1 MARDVARRRWPLALA
16 FALAVVAAALLFWRA
31 GAPPP
36 PAAPSAGSA
45 APSGSAPAALAR
57 APAPPLPRTPLF
69 EADVERGDGA
79 PGSLEGRVVS
89 SGDGR
94 GLAGATLTF
103 VGLGGAT
110 TVAAGEGGAF
120 RFAPGAAGRYELA
133 SASAPG
139 HAPRT
144 PDALPPV
151 VLFAAPGEHLRGV
164 VIELDPFVDVG
175 GVVLSPEGA
184 PVPGARV
191 HASSGPGGGPPSS
204 AESDARGRFR
214 IEASE
219 GAWLEASHPA
229 YAPARTTLDA
239 TARFG
244 RDVVLKLRP
253 RGEAGAPAGLSGVV
267 VDERGEPV
275 ADAAVR
281 ADPRSDNP
289 ALPEARARAPGHAF
303 TDEEGRF
310 SMPELEAGLYR
321 VAAWREGV
329 EGASLDGV
337 AAGARDVRL
346 VVAGGGAIRGRVF
359 DRESGEPIAAFTV
372 GLWRRAGPLERAPAA
387 HLTVFDGGGRFE
399 IRGVRAGEY
408 ALRVV
413 ARGRAPSPELSVA
426 LGPGLGAEARV
437 EVGLSRGARVHGVVR
452 SASSGRPIAGARVEV
467 EGGPVPGGFALADE
481 ATTDAS
487 GRFSLGGMAEGLRSI
502 VVSAPGHHGRVL
514 SGLGVGAAGEVGPLD
529 VALRPTAPGEQP
541 SLELVGIGAVLAPRG
556 DALVVGEVMRGGG
569 AAEAGIA
576 AGDEIVSIEGVEVG
590 AIGFEGSVQR
600 IRGPEGSAV
609 RLGVRRAGEVAE
621 LSVVRRRVAT

>member
-1 MARDVARRRWPLALA
+1 MSVAVGLALA
-16 FALAVVAAALLFWRA
+16 LAAALLFWRA
-31 GAPPP
+31 RAPSPVAGPAAGSSAPPMR
-36 PAAPSAGSA
+36 PAEV
-45 APSGSAPAALAR
+45 AR
-57 APAPPLPRTPLF
+57 APSRAPPLPRTALF
-69 EADVERGDGA
+69 EADVERGDDA
-79 PGSLEGRVVS
+79 PGSLAGRVVS
-89 SGDGR
+89 ASDGR

-103 VGLGGAT
+103 VGSGGAT
-110 TVAAGEGGAF
+110 TVAAGSEGAF
-120 RFAPGAAGRYELA
+120 RFAPGGAGRYELA

-139 HAPRT
+139 HEPRT
-144 PDALPPV
+144 PDTLPPV

-164 VIELDPFVDVG
+164 VIALEPLLAVG

-191 HASSGPGGGPPSS
+191 RASSAGGGAPAS
-204 AESDARGRFR
+204 AEGDARGRFR
-214 IEASE
+214 IEAAE
-219 GAWLEASHPA
+219 GSWLEASHAAYAPA
-229 YAPARTTLDA
+229 YAPLDPA
-239 TARFG
+239 ARFG

-253 RGEAGAPAGLSGVV
+253 RADAGAAAGVSGVV
-267 VDERGEPV
+267 LDERGEPV

-289 ALPEARARAPGHAF
+289 AAPEARARPPGQAF
-303 TDEEGRF
+303 TGEDGRF

-337 AAGARDVRL
+337 AAGSHDVRL
-346 VVAGGGAIRGRVF
+346 VVAGGGAVRGRVF
-359 DRESGEPIAAFTV
+359 DRASGEPIAAFTL
-372 GLWRRAGPLERAPAA
+372 GLWRREGPLERAPAA

-413 ARGRAPSPELSVA
+413 ARGRAPSPELPVS
-426 LGPGLGAEARV
+426 LGPGPGAEARV

-452 SASSGRPIAGARVEV
+452 SAASGRPIAGARVEA
-467 EGGPVPGGFALADE
+467 EGGPVPGGFQLADE
-481 ATTDAS
+481 ATTDAA

-502 VVSAPGHHGRVL
+502 VASAPGHHGRVL
-514 SGLGVGAAGEVGPLD
+514 SGLGVGAAGDVGPLD

-541 SLELVGIGAVLAPRG
+541 SLELTGIGAVLAPRG
-556 DALVVGEVMRGGG
+556 DVLVVGEVVRGGG

-576 AGDEIVSIEGVEVG
+576 PGDEIVSVEGAEV
-590 AIGFEGSVQR
+590 AALGFEGAVQR

-609 RLGVRRAGEVAE
+609 RLGVRRAGAVTE
-621 LSVVRRRVAT
+621 LSVVRRRVAG